1 MVVPLRYGAGVKG
14 KVVEAVYYGSAIVT
28 TSIGAEGIPEAERV
42 MRIGDTPEEFARL
55 VEELY
60 ENPEECRRLSME
72 TQRYIRNTSAW
83 RLPGASSRR
92 TFAAARAAGGSG
104 FAECRCGLRENKK
117 GSYGM
122 EPVIRKM
129 TTQDLEWMGG
139 GTALLFGAVVAPPS
153 GGDAGR
159 PAG

>member
-1 MVVPLRYGAGVKG
+1 MLPAVLWWFPALRRRREG

-83 RLPGASSRR
+83 SCLERYRGGL
-92 TFAAARAAGGSG
+92 FAAARAAGGSG
-104 FAECRCGLRENKK
+104 FVECL
-117 GSYGM
+117 
-122 EPVIRKM
+122 
-129 TTQDLEWMGG
+129 
-139 GTALLFGAVVAPPS
+139 
-153 GGDAGR
+153 
-159 PAG
+159 